1 MEYLGVLEWIG
12 VLKQGLTST
21 TNKYFV
27 NESKTM
33 LKMFNVHCLPMVLTN
48 SITILYL
55 HSLPIIYALFITNK
69 LNQ

>member
-33 LKMFNVHCLPMVLTN
+33 LKMFNVHYLPMNDSYKFYNYFLSTFF
-48 SITILYL
+48 TYYL
-55 HSLPIIYALFITNK
+55 CIIYN
-69 LNQ
+69 